1 MWLKAEVFVDSVRQC
16 WSSSHFQGYQSFILA
31 RKLKELKAYLRVWNK
46 QAFVMWRPIQR
57 FYWMN
62 CVFLMAWRR
71 RELLC
76 DEEKLRK
83 NKVISDMERASYWRR

>member
-1 MWLKAEVFVDSVRQC
+1 
-16 WSSSHFQGYQSFILA
+16 
-31 RKLKELKAYLRVWNK
+31 
-46 QAFVMWRPIQR
+46 
-57 FYWMN
+57 
-62 CVFLMAWRR
+62 MAWRR